1 MQNAGADLPLV
12 SRRAELAV
20 LIGEMMLPPPDRT

>member
-1 MQNAGADLPLV
+1 MRARICLWF

-20 LIGEMMLPPPDRT
+20 LIGEMMLPRPDRT